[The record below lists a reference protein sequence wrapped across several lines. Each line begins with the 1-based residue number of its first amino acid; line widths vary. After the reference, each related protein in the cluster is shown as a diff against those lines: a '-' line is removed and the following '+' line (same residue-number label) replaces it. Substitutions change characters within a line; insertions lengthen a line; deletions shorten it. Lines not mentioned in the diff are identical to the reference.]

1 MEKIL
6 QVVNSVNSVL
16 QILDDPSGNSFI
28 ENPYPFYQS
37 GILNHQFKIS
47 VEYRVKVKVDRPR
60 LITSH
65 RIILLNHRL
74 GRFRFRSNP

>member
-28 ENPYPFYQS
+28 ENPYPFISQEFS
-37 GILNHQFKIS
+37 TINSKFQLNIGLK
-47 VEYRVKVKVDRPR
+47 
-60 LITSH
+60 
-65 RIILLNHRL
+65 
-74 GRFRFRSNP
+74 